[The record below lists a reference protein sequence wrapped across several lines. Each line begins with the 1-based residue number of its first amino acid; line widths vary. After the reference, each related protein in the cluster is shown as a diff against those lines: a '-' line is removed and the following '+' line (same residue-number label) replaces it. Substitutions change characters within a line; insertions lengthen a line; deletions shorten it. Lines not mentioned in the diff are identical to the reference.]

1 MVPPGKS
8 MYFYTVNH
16 EYFYAKDQPKINCKA
31 KIHIRNIEFI
41 EVMEDDGRPP
51 DSDEE
56 EEDQAP

>member
-1 MVPPGKS
+1 